1 MISITFWMLFERKR
15 IFLVEEEKN
24 GEILLDQVI
33 VFLLAN
39 QSIKISILPSSPM
52 IHQDNL

>member
-1 MISITFWMLFERKR
+1 MLLKRKR
-15 IFLVEEEKN
+15 IFSVEEEKN
-24 GEILLDQVI
+24 GEILFDLRFDQAI

>member
-1 MISITFWMLFERKR
+1 MLFERKR